1 MSDRRVPIAA
11 ILLEAAFVVL
21 GVFLALVAND
31 WRSER
36 DAQDRAAR
44 ARVGLIDEARHNRE
58 AFREALAYH
67 SAVLDSLGSRA
78 QRGAPPPTPALFTRG
93 FVDPATARST
103 AWDAATATDA
113 LAAMDY
119 DEVLTFSE
127 LYAAQQRYGLV
138 VEGAGGVIYQALFDV
153 GAQGVAAN
161 AGNLASMIGSFRYLE
176 AEMVERYDAAL
187 DALGASAESTAA
199 E

>member
-1 MSDRRVPIAA
+1 MSDRRVPVAA

-44 ARVGLIDEARHNRE
+44 ARVGLIDEVRHNRE
-58 AFREALAYH
+58 AFQESLAYH
-67 SAVLDSLGSRA
+67 SAVLDSLGTRA
-78 QRGAPPPTPALFTRG
+78 QRGAPPPTPGLFPQG
-93 FVDPATARST
+93 FINPATARST

-119 DEVLTFSE
+119 GDVLTFSQ

-138 VEGAGGVIYQALFDV
+138 VQEAGGVIYQALFDI
-153 GAQGVAAN
+153 GARGVAAN
-161 AGNLASMIGSFRYLE
+161 AGNLASMIGSFQYLE
-176 AEMVERYDAAL
+176 AEMVAEYDAAL
-187 DALGASAESTAA
+187 DALGADDPGR
-199 E
+199 